1 MSQAPSGRRSIFGG
15 LVLILAGIL
24 FLLMRHYPQLGIG
37 HLVRLYWPVILIV
50 WGLAKLIDNF
60 SARQSGVANP
70 PWLSG
75 GEIALIILLFVA
87 VTGMWGVGRIRDQ
100 LGDTDSFSWNDMWVK
115 KGVPVS
121 EDVPPVPVK
130 PNSSISVNTPRGDI
144 TVFADEDTALRI
156 VATKT
161 VSSVSDTESSKR
173 AAEIKIDVT
182 PVNGGFRVEPSGI
195 SGDRT
200 HTRVDLEVHLPKQV
214 SVTAQT
220 DSGDVTITGINGA
233 VTAISLSGDI
243 AIHDAGS
250 DVTAKMQNGDV
261 RVAQVHGDV
270 RLSGKGNGVELSD
283 VSGNAT
289 IDGEFFGPIQISNIA
304 QTVQF
309 NSERTNLTILKMHG
323 RLDLDSDSLQI
334 SDVDG
339 GIKLKTHDKSIE
351 IENATGRI
359 DINNAHADVS
369 ITLKKP
375 PTDEINVQNDSGGI
389 DLALPSKSTFEIS
402 AASRSGEIESE
413 FDDSALK
420 HETSGETKKLEGKV
434 GSHGPK
440 ITLNTTYGTI
450 NLRKSE
456 S

>member
-1 MSQAPSGRRSIFGG
+1 M
-15 LVLILAGIL
+15 LILVGIL
-24 FLLMRHYPQLGIG
+24 FLLIRHYPQLGIG

-50 WGLAKLIDNF
+50 WGIAKLIDNF
-60 SARQSGVANP
+60 SARQSGDESP

-87 VTGMWGVGRIRDQ
+87 VTGMWGIGRIRDQ
-100 LGDTDSFSWNDMWVK
+100 LGDTDSFTWNDMWMK

-130 PNSSISVNTPRGDI
+130 ANSSISVNTPRGDV
-144 TVFADEDTALRI
+144 TVFADEDTDLRI

-161 VSSVSDTESSKR
+161 VSSVSDAESSKR
-173 AAEIKIDVT
+173 ASEIKINVT

-220 DSGDVTITGINGA
+220 DSGDLTITGISGA
-233 VTAISLSGDI
+233 VTAVSLSGDI
-243 AIHDAGS
+243 AIHDVGS

-261 RVAQVHGDV
+261 RIAQVHGDV
-270 RLSGKGNGVELSD
+270 GLSGKGNGVELSD
-283 VSGNAT
+283 VTGNAT

-304 QTVQF
+304 QTTQF
-309 NSERTNLTILKMHG
+309 NSSRTDLTILKMHG

-339 GIKLKTHDKSIE
+339 SIKLKTHDKSIE
-351 IENATGRI
+351 IENAAGRI
-359 DINNAHADVS
+359 DVNNAHADVS
-369 ITLKKP
+369 ISLKKP
-375 PTDEINVQNDSGGI
+375 PTDDITVENDSGGI
-389 DLALPSKSTFEIS
+389 DLALPAKSSFEIS
-402 AASRSGEIESE
+402 AASRSGEIDTE
-413 FDDSALK
+413 FDDASLNR
-420 HETSGETKKLEGKV
+420 ETSGETKKLDGKV
-434 GSHGPK
+434 GSRGPK
-440 ITLNTTYGTI
+440 ITLDTTYGTI
-450 NLRKSE
+450 NVRKSE

>member
-1 MSQAPSGRRSIFGG
+1 MSPARNGRQSIFGG
-15 LVLILAGIL
+15 LLLILVGIL
-24 FLLMRHYPQLGIG
+24 FLLIRHYPQLGIG

-50 WGLAKLIDNF
+50 WGIAKLIDNF
-60 SARQSGVANP
+60 SARQSGDESP

-87 VTGMWGVGRIRDQ
+87 VTGMWGIGRIRDQ
-100 LGDTDSFSWNDMWVK
+100 LGDTDSFTWNDMWMK

-130 PNSSISVNTPRGDI
+130 ANSSISVNTPRGDV
-144 TVFADEDTALRI
+144 TVFADEDTDLRI

-161 VSSVSDTESSKR
+161 VSSVSDAESSKR
-173 AAEIKIDVT
+173 ASEIKINVT

-220 DSGDVTITGINGA
+220 DSGDLTITGISGA
-233 VTAISLSGDI
+233 VTAVSLSGDI
-243 AIHDAGS
+243 AIHDVGS

-261 RVAQVHGDV
+261 RIAQVHGDV
-270 RLSGKGNGVELSD
+270 GLSGKGNGVELSD
-283 VSGNAT
+283 VTGNAT

-304 QTVQF
+304 QTTQF
-309 NSERTNLTILKMHG
+309 NSSRTDLTILKMHG

-339 GIKLKTHDKSIE
+339 SIKLKTHDKSIE
-351 IENATGRI
+351 IENAAGRI
-359 DINNAHADVS
+359 DVNNAHADVS
-369 ITLKKP
+369 ISLKKP
-375 PTDEINVQNDSGGI
+375 PTDDITVENDSGGI
-389 DLALPSKSTFEIS
+389 DLALPAKSSFEIS
-402 AASRSGEIESE
+402 AASRSGEIDTE
-413 FDDSALK
+413 FDDASLNR
-420 HETSGETKKLEGKV
+420 ETSGETKKLDGKV
-434 GSHGPK
+434 GSRGPK
-440 ITLNTTYGTI
+440 ITLDTTYGTI
-450 NLRKSE
+450 NVRKSE

>member
-1 MSQAPSGRRSIFGG
+1 MSQPPSGRRSIFGG
-15 LVLILAGIL
+15 LLLILLGVV
-24 FLLMRHYPQLGIG
+24 FLLIRHYPELGIG
-37 HLVRLYWPVILIV
+37 HLLRLYWPVILIV
-50 WGLAKLIDNF
+50 WGIAKLIDIF
-60 SARQSGVANP
+60 SARQSGDASP

-87 VTGMWGVGRIRDQ
+87 VTGMWGLGRIRDQ

-121 EDVPPVPVK
+121 EDVPPVAVK
-130 PNSSISVNTPRGDI
+130 PNSSISVHTPRGDV
-144 TVFADEDTALRI
+144 TVFADEDTDLRI

-161 VSSVSDTESSKR
+161 VSSVSDAESSKR
-173 AAEIKIDVT
+173 ASEIKIDVT
-182 PVNGGFRVEPSGI
+182 PVSGGFRVEPSGI
-195 SGDRT
+195 SGDRS

-220 DSGDVTITGINGA
+220 DSGDLTITGINGS

-289 IDGEFFGPIQISNIA
+289 IDGEFFGPIQISNVA

-351 IENATGRI
+351 IENAAGRI

-369 ITLKKP
+369 INLKKP
-375 PTDEINVQNDSGGI
+375 PSDEINVQNDSGGI
-389 DLALPSKSTFEIS
+389 DLALPSHSTFEIS
-402 AASRSGEIESE
+402 AASRSGEIETE

-420 HETSGETKKLEGKV
+420 RETSGETKKLEGKV

>member
-1 MSQAPSGRRSIFGG
+1 MSQAPRGRQSIFGG
-15 LVLILAGIL
+15 LLLILVGVL
-24 FLLMRHYPQLGIG
+24 FLLIHHLPQLGIG
-37 HLVRLYWPVILIV
+37 HLMRLYWPVILIV
-50 WGLAKLIDNF
+50 WGIAKLIDNF
-60 SARQSGVANP
+60 SARQSGDASP

-75 GEIALIILLFVA
+75 GEMALIILLFVA
-87 VTGMWGVGRIRDQ
+87 VTGMWGFGRIRDQ
-100 LGDTDSFSWNDMWVK
+100 LGDTDSFSFNDMWVK

-121 EDVPPVPVK
+121 EDVPPVAVK
-130 PNSSISVNTPRGDI
+130 PNSSISVHTPRGDV
-144 TVFADEDTALRI
+144 TVFADEDTDMRI

-161 VSSVSDTESSKR
+161 VSSVSDADSSKR

-182 PVNGGFRVEPSGI
+182 QVNGGFRVEPSGI

-214 SVTAQT
+214 SIAAQT
-220 DSGDVTITGINGA
+220 DSGDITVTGISGA
-233 VTAISLSGDI
+233 VTAISQSGDI
-243 AIHDAGS
+243 AIHDVGS
-250 DVTAKMQNGDV
+250 DVTAKMQNGEV
-261 RVAQVHGDV
+261 RVAQVHGDI

-283 VSGNAT
+283 VSGSAT
-289 IDGEFFGPIQISNIA
+289 IDGEFFGPIQVSNIA

-309 NSERTNLTILKMHG
+309 NSSRTDLTILKMHG

-351 IENATGRI
+351 IENATGRL
-359 DINNAHADVS
+359 DINDAHADVS

-375 PTDEINVQNDSGGI
+375 PSDEINVQNESGGI
-389 DLALPSKSTFEIS
+389 DLALPAKSSFEIS
-402 AASRSGEIESE
+402 ANSRSGEIESE
-413 FDDSALK
+413 FDDSTLN
-420 HETSGETKKLEGKV
+420 HETSGDTKKLEGKV
-434 GSHGPK
+434 GQHGPK

-450 NLRKSE
+450 NVRKSE

>member
-15 LVLILAGIL
+15 LVLILVGIL
-24 FLLMRHYPQLGIG
+24 FLLIHHYPQLGIG

-50 WGLAKLIDNF
+50 WGIAKLIDNF
-60 SARQSGVANP
+60 SARQSGDASP

-87 VTGMWGVGRIRDQ
+87 VTGMWGIGRIREQ
-100 LGDTDSFSWNDMWVK
+100 LGETDSFSWNDMWVK

-121 EDVPPVPVK
+121 EDVPPVAVK
-130 PNSSISVNTPRGDI
+130 PNSSISVHTPRGDV
-144 TVFADEDTALRI
+144 TVFADEDTDLRI

-161 VSSVSDTESSKR
+161 VSSVSDAESSKR
-173 AAEIKIDVT
+173 ASEIKIDVT

-195 SGDRT
+195 TGDRS

-214 SVTAQT
+214 SVTGQT
-220 DSGDVTITGINGA
+220 DSGDITITGISGA
-233 VTAISLSGDI
+233 VTAISQSGDV
-243 AIHDAGS
+243 AIHDVGS

-270 RLSGKGNGVELSD
+270 RLSGKGNGVDLSD
-283 VSGNAT
+283 VTGNAT

-304 QTVQF
+304 QTTQF
-309 NSERTNLTILKMHG
+309 NSSRTDLTILKMKG

-339 GIKLKTHDKSIE
+339 SIKLKTHDKSVE
-351 IENATGRI
+351 IENAAGRI
-359 DINNAHADVS
+359 DIANAHADVS

-389 DLALPSKSTFEIS
+389 DLALPAKSSFEIS
-402 AASRSGEIESE
+402 ASSRSGEIDSE
-413 FDDSALK
+413 FDDAGLK
-420 HETSGETKKLEGKV
+420 HEASGETKTLEGKV
-434 GSHGPK
+434 GAHGPK

>member
-1 MSQAPSGRRSIFGG
+1 MSPARSGRQSIFGG
-15 LVLILAGIL
+15 LLLILVGIL
-24 FLLMRHYPQLGIG
+24 FLLIRHYPQLGIG

-50 WGLAKLIDNF
+50 WGIAKLIDNF
-60 SARQSGVANP
+60 SARQSGDASP

-87 VTGMWGVGRIRDQ
+87 VTGMWGIGRIRDQ
-100 LGDTDSFSWNDMWVK
+100 LGNTDNFSWNDMWVK

-121 EDVPPVPVK
+121 EDVPPVAVK
-130 PNSSISVNTPRGDI
+130 PNSSISVHTPRGDI
-144 TVFADEDTALRI
+144 TVFADEDSDLRI

-161 VSSVSDTESSKR
+161 VSSVSDSESSKR
-173 AAEIKIDVT
+173 AAVIKIDVT
-182 PVNGGFRVEPSGI
+182 PEKGGFRVEPSGI
-195 SGDRT
+195 TGDRS

-214 SVTAQT
+214 SVTAET
-220 DSGDVTITGINGA
+220 ESGDITISGISGA
-233 VTAISLSGDI
+233 VTASSLSGDI
-243 AIHDAGS
+243 AIHDVGS

-261 RVAQVHGDV
+261 RIAQVHGDV
-270 RLSGKGNGVELSD
+270 GLSGKGNGVELSD
-283 VSGNAT
+283 VTGNAT

-304 QTVQF
+304 QTTQF
-309 NSERTNLTILKMHG
+309 NSSRTDLTILKMHG

-339 GIKLKTHDKSIE
+339 SIKLKTHDKSVE
-351 IENATGRI
+351 IENAAGRM

-389 DLALPSKSTFEIS
+389 DLALPAKSSFEIS
-402 AASRSGEIESE
+402 AASRSGEIDSE
-413 FDDSALK
+413 FDDAGLNR
-420 HETSGETKKLEGKV
+420 ETSGDTKKLDGKV

-440 ITLNTTYGTI
+440 ITLDTTYGTI

>member
-1 MSQAPSGRRSIFGG
+1 MSQARSGRQSIFGG
-15 LVLILAGIL
+15 LLLILVGVL
-24 FLLMRHYPQLGIG
+24 FLLIHHYPQLGIG

-50 WGLAKLIDNF
+50 WGIAKLIDNF
-60 SARQSGVANP
+60 SARQSGDASP

-87 VTGMWGVGRIRDQ
+87 VTGMWGVGRIREQ
-100 LGDTDSFSWNDMWVK
+100 LGDTDSFSLNDMWVK

-121 EDVPPVPVK
+121 EDVPPVAVK
-130 PNSSISVNTPRGDI
+130 PNSAISVHTPRGDI
-144 TVFADEDTALRI
+144 TVFADEDSDLRI

-161 VSSVSDTESSKR
+161 VSSVSDSESSKR
-173 AAEIKIDVT
+173 AAVIKIDVT
-182 PVNGGFRVEPSGI
+182 PEKGGFRVEPSGI
-195 SGDRT
+195 TGDRS

-220 DSGDVTITGINGA
+220 ESGDITISGISGA
-233 VTAISLSGDI
+233 VTASSLSGDI
-243 AIHDAGS
+243 AIHDVGS

-261 RVAQVHGDV
+261 RIAQVHGDV
-270 RLSGKGNGVELSD
+270 GLSGKGAGVELSD
-283 VSGNAT
+283 VTGNAT

-304 QTVQF
+304 QTTQF
-309 NSERTNLTILKMHG
+309 SSARTDLTILKMHG

-339 GIKLKTHDKSIE
+339 SIKLKTHDKSIE
-351 IENATGRI
+351 IENAAGRM

-389 DLALPSKSTFEIS
+389 DLALPAKSSFEIS
-402 AASRSGEIESE
+402 AAARSGEIDSE
-413 FDDSALK
+413 FDDTSLN
-420 HETSGETKKLEGKV
+420 HETSGDTKKLDGKV

-440 ITLNTTYGTI
+440 ITLDTTYGTI

>member
-1 MSQAPSGRRSIFGG
+1 MSPARSGRQSIFGG
-15 LVLILAGIL
+15 LLLILVGIL
-24 FLLMRHYPQLGIG
+24 FLLIRHYPQLGIG

-50 WGLAKLIDNF
+50 WGIAKLIDNF
-60 SARQSGVANP
+60 SARQSGDASP

-87 VTGMWGVGRIRDQ
+87 VTGMWGIGRIREQ
-100 LGDTDSFSWNDMWVK
+100 LGDTDSISWNDMWVK

-121 EDVPPVPVK
+121 EDVPPVAVK
-130 PNSSISVNTPRGDI
+130 PNSSISVHTPRGDI
-144 TVFADEDTALRI
+144 TVFADEDTDLRI

-161 VSSVSDTESSKR
+161 VSTVSDSESSRR
-173 AAEIKIDVT
+173 AAVIKIDVT
-182 PVNGGFRVEPSGI
+182 PEKGGFRVEPSGI
-195 SGDRT
+195 TGDRS

-220 DSGDVTITGINGA
+220 ESGDITISGISGA
-233 VTAISLSGDI
+233 VTASSLSGDI
-243 AIHDAGS
+243 AIHDVGS

-261 RVAQVHGDV
+261 RIAAVHGDIG
-270 RLSGKGNGVELSD
+270 LSGKGNGVELND
-283 VSGNAT
+283 VTGNAT
-289 IDGEFFGPIQISNIA
+289 INGEFFGPIQISNIA
-304 QTVQF
+304 QTTQF
-309 NSERTNLTILKMHG
+309 NSSRTDLTILKMHG

-339 GIKLKTHDKSIE
+339 SIKLKTHDKSVE
-351 IENATGRI
+351 IENAAGRM

-389 DLALPSKSTFEIS
+389 DLALPAKSSFEIS
-402 AASRSGEIESE
+402 AASRSGEIDSE
-413 FDDSALK
+413 FDDASLNR
-420 HETSGETKKLEGKV
+420 ETSGDTKKLDGKV

-440 ITLNTTYGTI
+440 ITLDTTYGTI

>member
-1 MSQAPSGRRSIFGG
+1 MSPARSGRQSIFGG
-15 LVLILAGIL
+15 LLLILVGVL
-24 FLLMRHYPQLGIG
+24 FLLIRHYPQLGIG

-50 WGLAKLIDNF
+50 WGIAKLIDNF
-60 SARQSGVANP
+60 SARQSGDASP

-87 VTGMWGVGRIRDQ
+87 VTGMWGVGRIREQ

-121 EDVPPVPVK
+121 EDVAPVAVK
-130 PNSSISVNTPRGDI
+130 PNSSISVHTLHGDI
-144 TVFADEDTALRI
+144 TVFADEDTDLRV

-161 VSSVSDTESSKR
+161 VSSVSDSESSRR
-173 AAEIKIDVT
+173 AAVIKIDVT
-182 PVNGGFRVEPSGI
+182 PEKGGFRVEPSGI
-195 SGDRT
+195 TGDRS

-220 DSGDVTITGINGA
+220 ESGDITISEISGA
-233 VTAISLSGDI
+233 VTASSLSGDI
-243 AIHDAGS
+243 AIHDVGS

-261 RVAQVHGDV
+261 RIAQVHGDV
-270 RLSGKGNGVELSD
+270 GLSGKGAGVELSD

-304 QTVQF
+304 QTTQF
-309 NSERTNLTILKMHG
+309 NSSRTDLTILKMHG

-339 GIKLKTHDKSIE
+339 SIKLKTHDKSIE
-351 IENATGRI
+351 IENADGRM

-369 ITLKKP
+369 IILKKP

-389 DLALPSKSTFEIS
+389 DLALPAKSSFEIS
-402 AASRSGEIESE
+402 AASRSGEIDSE
-413 FDDSALK
+413 FDDSSLN
-420 HETSGETKKLEGKV
+420 HETSGDTKKLDGKV

-440 ITLNTTYGTI
+440 ITLDTTYGTI
-450 NLRKSE
+450 NVRKSE

>member
-1 MSQAPSGRRSIFGG
+1 MSPARSGRQSIFGG
-15 LVLILAGIL
+15 LLLILVGVL
-24 FLLMRHYPQLGIG
+24 FLLIHHYPQLGIG

-50 WGLAKLIDNF
+50 WGIAKLIDNF
-60 SARQSGVANP
+60 SARQSGDASP

-87 VTGMWGVGRIRDQ
+87 VTGMWGIGRIREQ
-100 LGDTDSFSWNDMWVK
+100 LGDTDSFSWNDMWMK

-130 PNSSISVNTPRGDI
+130 PNSSISVNTPRGDV
-144 TVFADEDTALRI
+144 TVFADEDTDLRI

-161 VSSVSDTESSKR
+161 VSSVSDSESSKR
-173 AAEIKIDVT
+173 ASEIKINVT

-220 DSGDVTITGINGA
+220 DSGDLTIAGISGA

-243 AIHDAGS
+243 TIHDVGS

-261 RVAQVHGDV
+261 RIAQVHGDV
-270 RLSGKGNGVELSD
+270 GLSGKGNGVELSD

-289 IDGEFFGPIQISNIA
+289 IDGEFFGPIQVSNIA
-304 QTVQF
+304 QTTQF
-309 NSERTNLTILKMHG
+309 ISSRTDLTILKMHG

-339 GIKLKTHDKSIE
+339 SIKLKTHDKSVE
-351 IENATGRI
+351 IENAAGRM

-389 DLALPSKSTFEIS
+389 DVALPAKSSFEIS
-402 AASRSGEIESE
+402 AASRSGEIDSE
-413 FDDSALK
+413 FDDASLN
-420 HETSGETKKLEGKV
+420 HETSGDTKKLNGKV
-434 GSHGPK
+434 GNHGPK
-440 ITLNTTYGTI
+440 ITLDTTYGTI

>member
-15 LVLILAGIL
+15 LVLVLVGIL
-24 FLLMRHYPQLGIG
+24 FLLIRHYPQLGIG

-50 WGLAKLIDNF
+50 WGIAKLIDNF
-60 SARQSGVANP
+60 SARQSGDASP

-87 VTGMWGVGRIRDQ
+87 VTGMWGFGRIRDQ

-144 TVFADEDTALRI
+144 TVFADEDTDLRI

-173 AAEIKIDVT
+173 ASEIKIDVT
-182 PVNGGFRVEPSGI
+182 PVSGGFRVEPSGI
-195 SGDRT
+195 SGDRA
-200 HTRVDLEVHLPKQV
+200 HTRVDLEVHLPKHV

-220 DSGDVTITGINGA
+220 DSGDLAITGISGA
-233 VTAISLSGDI
+233 VSAISLSGDI

-283 VSGNAT
+283 ISGNAT

-309 NSERTNLTILKMHG
+309 NSERTDLTILKMHG

-351 IENATGRI
+351 IENAAGRI

-375 PTDEINVQNDSGGI
+375 PSDEINVQNDSGGI

-413 FDDSALK
+413 FDDSTLK
-420 HETSGETKKLEGKV
+420 RESSGETKKLEGKI
-434 GSHGPK
+434 GAHGPK